1 MGSSPLGSVNV
12 EFLRILGWAGHPC
25 GTPQFTDS
33 LLGRGHTHPS
43 NGKVQGMKNTTRLL
57 LFAATAILAV
67 APSIASAS
75 GVEERPPRF
84 GSSRDLL
91 RRCAGRG
98 RLVPPP
104 ASGVRV
110 GFVRH
115 AVVHYTRTN
124 AIGRYSIRLAPGRY
138 TVLVAGSRFGSDPSS
153 AAVSRGH
160 MSVFNIS
167 IDTGIR

>member
-1 MGSSPLGSVNV
+1 
-12 EFLRILGWAGHPC
+12 
-25 GTPQFTDS
+25 
-33 LLGRGHTHPS
+33 
-43 NGKVQGMKNTTRLL
+43 MKNTTRLL

-75 GVEERPPRF
+75 GVRSGLHGLVRRGPTSPVCRPGAP
-84 GSSRDLL
+84 
-91 RRCAGRG
+91 CTA
-98 RLVPPP
+98 P